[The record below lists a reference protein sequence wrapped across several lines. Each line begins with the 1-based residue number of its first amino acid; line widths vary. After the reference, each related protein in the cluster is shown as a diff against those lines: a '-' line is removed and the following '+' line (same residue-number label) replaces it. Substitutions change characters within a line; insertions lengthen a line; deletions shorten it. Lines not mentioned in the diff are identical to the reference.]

1 MKRLFVY
8 SQEQPMQWKQGT
20 LILMMLFLLQKRHR
34 ILMRFSLKDWEMK
47 NGDNEKSLIYQS
59 LTSQSDSP
67 VYSYNNL

>member
-1 MKRLFVY
+1 
-8 SQEQPMQWKQGT
+8 MQWKQGT